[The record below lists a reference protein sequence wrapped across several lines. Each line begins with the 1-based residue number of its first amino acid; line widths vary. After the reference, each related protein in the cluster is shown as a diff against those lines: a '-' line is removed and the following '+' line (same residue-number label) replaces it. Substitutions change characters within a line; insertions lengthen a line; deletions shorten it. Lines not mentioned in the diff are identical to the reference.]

1 MAGGGPA
8 AGARGTGGVLGLGAT
23 GEALERELGPAE
35 WSARVVGAGADGVGP
50 AVLLEARARPPGGT
64 RAARPLAQYLLGC
77 PEGFARMALEHRARP
92 GGGLRTVVL
101 PSLTP
106 VRAGG
111 LAGLLLRL
119 SSDGHA
125 GVRVLGPPG
134 CPAHVLA
141 LRHVARWAH
150 PRTEVDAFAPPTEGD
165 PTLPGY
171 EDGLVAVTPT
181 VLHCSGSG
189 TAGGREAGDPHARPR
204 KQQRRDDD
212 ANVASAGHGREL
224 AAGSWLRPH
233 DDVPVY
239 LRSGALA
246 DPPKGGKAWACPLVW
261 LELKSL
267 GGAVAM
273 VDCSDAGDV
282 AEIRSYVAARGQ
294 KMKVLAVFHWSAPEV
309 VSLPAYEAMCEEL
322 LGPGTGG
329 PSDGRNFMLR
339 SMTADRVAFLASRR
353 VSVKLNMVSKDLFPL
368 PFHSRE
374 QREEGAVTAGGVV
387 AEMELLRSGPGPAN
401 LAADGKAGTEPERP
415 VWEGLEELR
424 SRLREGIPDLEQ
436 NCRGVQAALA
446 ECAQAGPSGFPERSF
461 AAAPGS
467 NASAAEALRAS
478 LTGKTGGNG
487 PALTVGSPHGG
498 PLAAESGGTEQDAGA
513 HEPEVVFL
521 GTGCAEP
528 SKYRS
533 GSGIIFRCGG
543 GFLGPSSITPAANVL
558 VEAGEGVVGQM
569 VRQFG
574 EVGARREIGALACV
588 WVSHRHADHCTGL
601 PGVIAAWRAA
611 RAGPRPLL
619 IIGPWPVRDWLRD
632 MGLLDDVCAVHFV
645 HCKHFNQPGCP
656 ARRDLFC
663 QTGLVEWNS
672 VRVQHCYDSYG
683 LVFGHRQGWRVV
695 FSGDCRPCQELVRAG
710 FRCTLLI
717 HEATF
722 EDSLESQAHRK
733 RHSTSSEAA
742 ATSQQMQAHRTIFT
756 HFSQRYPRAPRDV
769 PREGPLAAR
778 PIVAFDGM
786 RIPFRLLGAAPLL
799 LPGVDYVLEAPGA
812 DTEGR

>member
-1 MAGGGPA
+1 MAGD
-8 AGARGTGGVLGLGAT
+8 RGTGGVLGLGAT

-35 WSARVVGAGADGVGP
+35 WSARVVGAGAEGVGP
-50 AVLLEARARPPGGT
+50 AVLLEARALPPGGA
-64 RAARPLAQYLLGC
+64 RSARPLAQYLLGC
-77 PEGFARMALEHRARP
+77 PEGFARMALEHRTRP
-92 GGGLRTVVL
+92 GGGLRAVVL
-101 PSLTP
+101 PALTP
-106 VRAGG
+106 VCAGG

-134 CPAHVLA
+134 CSAHVLA

-150 PRTEVDAFAPPTEGD
+150 PRTEVDAFELPTKGG

-171 EDGLVAVTPT
+171 EDGLMAITPAVM
-181 VLHCSGSG
+181 HCSGAG
-189 TAGGREAGDPHARPR
+189 TTGGREAGDPHARPR
-204 KQQRRDDD
+204 KMQRRDGDTYG
-212 ANVASAGHGREL
+212 ARAGHERGI
-224 AAGSWLRPH
+224 AAGAWSRPH
-233 DDVPVY
+233 DDIPVF
-239 LRSGALA
+239 LRSDALA
-246 DPPKGGKAWACPLVW
+246 DPPMGGETWACPMVW

-273 VDCSDAGDV
+273 VHCCDAGNV
-282 AEIRSYVAARGQ
+282 AEIRSYLAALGR

-309 VSLPAYEAMCEEL
+309 SSLPAYQAMCEEL

-329 PSDGRNFMLR
+329 PSDGRNFMLHG
-339 SMTADRVAFLASRR
+339 MTADRVAFLASRR
-353 VSVKLNMVSKDLFPL
+353 VSVKLNMVSEELFPL

-374 QREEGAVTAGGVV
+374 QREKDGAVTAGGVV
-387 AEMELLRSGPGPAN
+387 AEVELLPSGPEPVK
-401 LAADGKAGTEPERP
+401 AAGDGKEGMEPERP
-415 VWEGLEELR
+415 VWESLEELR
-424 SRLREGIPDLEQ
+424 SRLREGKPDLEQ
-436 NCRGVQAALA
+436 NCREVQAALA
-446 ECAQAGPSGFPERSF
+446 ECPQAAPAGPPAQSSVALTGN
-461 AAAPGS
+461 

-478 LTGKTGGNG
+478 LMGRTGSTAPMPSMGA
-487 PALTVGSPHGG
+487 PRGS
-498 PLAAESGGTEQDAGA
+498 PLAAESRGTDRGAGTQ
-513 HEPEVVFL
+513 EPEVIFL

-533 GSGIIFRCGG
+533 GSGIMFRCGG
-543 GFLGPSSITPAANVL
+543 GFHGPGSTPANVL
-558 VEAGEGVVGQM
+558 LEAGEGVVGQII
-569 VRQFG
+569 RQFG
-574 EVGARREIGALACV
+574 EVGARQEIGALACV

-632 MGLLDDVCAVHFV
+632 SGLLEVSAVQFV

-656 ARRDLFC
+656 ARRELFY
-663 QTGLVEWNS
+663 QTGFVEWNS

-683 LVFGHRQGWRVV
+683 LVFGHRQGWRVA

-722 EDSLESQAHRK
+722 EDSLESHAHRK

-742 ATSQQMQAHRTIFT
+742 AASQQMQAHRTIFT

-769 PREGPLAAR
+769 PREGPLTAR

-799 LPGVDYVLEAPGA
+799 LPGVDCVLEASGGA
-812 DTEGR
+812 GTEGQ